1 MGDGQTWAA
10 APAAAER
17 ARSVLAAA
25 WSCAVTSEAGR
36 EEFTGA
42 HSVTGDGRVLL
53 RVPED
58 SALPAAAICA
68 PRGEPSAV
76 LEFADVAPVPVR
88 SRIRARLWL
97 AGRLTAGEGHL
108 VFHPTRLVLRQSA
121 GAVVVDREE
130 FAAAAPDP
138 LATAEAHLL
147 THLADRHGDA
157 VERLT
162 RLVDPA
168 SLHGAVR
175 VRPLRRRPART
186 DAAHRTGPRPRRRT
200 PAVPPPRRRPRPA
213 HRAGPRPARP
223 GGRRALPPRPAPA
236 AHRPRRLTRTPPAP
250 KEGGYHSPSST
261 GRPAASPRGSTW
273 PGAGICHGSC
283 SSPSQSPTGATPSG
297 PAGARSA
304 ASS

>member
-175 VRPLRRRPART
+175 VRPLAVDRHGLTLRIERARAHGDVRLPFHRPADDLAQLTERVHVLLGRA
-186 DAAHRTGPRPRRRT
+186 DGAPCPRALHRRRT
-200 PAVPPPRRRPRPA
+200 DRD
-213 HRAGPRPARP
+213 G
-223 GGRRALPPRPAPA
+223 
-236 AHRPRRLTRTPPAP
+236 
-250 KEGGYHSPSST
+250 
-261 GRPAASPRGSTW
+261 
-273 PGAGICHGSC
+273 
-283 SSPSQSPTGATPSG
+283 
-297 PAGARSA
+297 
-304 ASS
+304 